1 MKKSTKTLWIYTA
14 VLFSIAILLILV
26 TTFTQS
32 KIVDD
37 DGNLSVLGSLT
48 ATSKQKINNLQEI
61 NMQLTNELNAIKQTQ
76 AETQAAL
83 DSVNQTI
90 QDEQAVKEKV
100 AKLYKAYA
108 DDDYE
113 TMKVLIES
121 VTQTQVEERI
131 PTLYNRVKKA
141 IAEYE
146 E

>member
-61 NMQLTNELNAIKQTQ
+61 NLQLINELNALKQAQ
-76 AETQAAL
+76 EETQAAL
-83 DSVNQTI
+83 DTANQSL

-113 TMKVLIES
+113 TMKAMLEEVS
-121 VTQTQVEERI
+121 QTQVDERI
-131 PTLYNRVKKA
+131 PTLYKRVKNA